1 MFNKAAVPKTIDC
14 ILVVRR
20 EKTQLVVKHTLEVMR
35 TIIIIQINGFLCEAD
50 DLEGACQWSV
60 YESDLREESGPEC
73 EVMLFTAES
82 RAAVSGTSLSSG
94 SLIMETDGWIRVR
107 ETAGAPVST
116 HNASTTRGARGE
128 DRSILSFSSGTIRKY
143 LRFHRS
149 VTENILHTSA
159 LYHRH
164 SSKGPD

>member
-1 MFNKAAVPKTIDC
+1 M
-14 ILVVRR
+14 
-20 EKTQLVVKHTLEVMR
+20 VKHTLEVMT
-35 TIIIIQINGFLCEAD
+35 TIIIIQINVFLCGAD

-82 RAAVSGTSLSSG
+82 RAAVSVTSLSSGG

-107 ETAGAPVST
+107 ETAGAPVSP
-116 HNASTTRGARGE
+116 HNASTTRGVRGE
-128 DRSILSFSSGTIRKY
+128 DRSILSFSSGNIRKY

-149 VTENILHTSA
+149 VAENILHTSA